1 MTDISDLL
9 FLISSETRLEIIK
22 KIQDNP
28 SSQTNLAKAMNM
40 VIPEASRHLARLVE
54 AKLVVKNEQNFYE
67 ISNFG
72 RLVLTTLPTLE
83 FLVKNREYVVTH
95 NINEL
100 PLEFIYRLGELEKTE
115 HTMTVSNIIRH
126 IEHVLEE
133 AQEFV
138 WLMADQPI
146 LNAKSILENF
156 TNTNNKVSLKIIIK
170 GKLDDA
176 RILRQRLGDKVEM
189 VHTDVIFAGIAL
201 NENTAGIGFKNN
213 DGAVD
218 FNSGF
223 LATDLQSYKWCFDFF
238 KYNWEQNKN
247 RI

>member
-22 KIQDNP
+22 KIQNSP

-54 AKLVVKNEQNFYE
+54 AKLVIKNEQNLYE

-72 RLVLTTLPTLE
+72 RLVIATLPTWE
-83 FLVKNREYVVTH
+83 FLVKNREYFVTH

-100 PLEFIYRLGELEKTE
+100 PLEFIYRLGELVKAE
-115 HTMTVSNIIRH
+115 HTTTVSNILRH
-126 IEHVLEE
+126 VEQVLDE

-138 WLMADQPI
+138 WLMTDQPL

-156 TNTNNKVSLKIIIK
+156 KNNKVSLKIIIK
-170 GKLDDA
+170 EKFDDVK
-176 RILRQRLGDKVEM
+176 IIKQRLGDRVEI
-189 VHTDVIFAGIAL
+189 VHADVIFAGMAL
-201 NENTAGIGFKNN
+201 NEKTAGIGFNNN
-213 DGAVD
+213 DGTMD

-223 LATDLQSYKWCFDFF
+223 AATDLKSYKWCFDFF
-238 KYNWEQNKN
+238 RHSWEQNKS
-247 RI
+247 

>member
-54 AKLVVKNEQNFYE
+54 AKLVVKNEQNLYE

-72 RLVLTTLPTLE
+72 RLVLVTLPTLE
-83 FLVKNREYVVTH
+83 FLVKNREYFVTH
-95 NINEL
+95 NIHEL
-100 PLEFIYRLGELEKTE
+100 PLEFIYRLGELEKAK
-115 HTMTVSNIIRH
+115 HTTTVSNILRH
-126 IEHVLEE
+126 IEQVLEE

-138 WLMADQPI
+138 WLMTDQPVI
-146 LNAKSILENF
+146 NAKSILANF
-156 TNTNNKVSLKIIIK
+156 ENNKVSLKIIIK
-170 GKLDDA
+170 GKFDDVK
-176 RILRQRLGDKVEM
+176 IIKQRLGDRVEI
-189 VHTDVIFAGIAL
+189 VHADVIFAGMAL
-201 NENTAGIGFKNN
+201 NEKTAGIGFNNN
-213 DGAVD
+213 DGTVD

-223 LATDLQSYKWCFDFF
+223 AATDLKSYKWCFDFF
-238 KYNWEQNKN
+238 RHSWEQNKS
-247 RI
+247 